1 MIKEFSSLR
10 DPAGY
15 IFYDDGRVYRSIS
28 KNYQDDYDFLNNSG
42 LYKHLVE
49 LNYLISHEESDY
61 MISNDEHYK
70 IIEPIKIDFI
80 SYSYEWSFSQF
91 KEAALLTLQIQLE
104 SSNYG
109 MTLKDATPYNVQ
121 FVKSRPIFIDT
132 LSFEKIKNE
141 DFSWSP
147 LKQFNELFLGPLILM
162 SKVDISANSYL
173 KTSINGI
180 PINKTLDLLKFK
192 NKFNPFIF
200 FNLIV
205 PNFISSSNRSSK
217 NEPYKS
223 LKISKT
229 QHQNIINSYIDF
241 IESLNINN
249 LKTEW
254 GKYNQET
261 EDEKNDY
268 VINKEKILIDFLEEL
283 KPKFVWDVGANDGY
297 YSRIICNT
305 IDSNAKVF
313 SLDIDPVCVENNF
326 LINKKNKLNLSP
338 LLFDIANPS
347 PSIGWLNQERRNIF
361 SRLPDSQLIVG
372 LALIHHIINLN
383 IRIGEIIK
391 FFAKTQKFSII
402 EYIPIND
409 IKCQQIFKSRIDQI
423 EYPDESEFQKET
435 EKYFKIIKVE
445 KLNPTDRKLYLLKK
459 NEI

>member
-1 MIKEFSSLR
+1 
-10 DPAGY
+10 
-15 IFYDDGRVYRSIS
+15 
-28 KNYQDDYDFLNNSG
+28 
-42 LYKHLVE
+42 
-49 LNYLISHEESDY
+49 
-61 MISNDEHYK
+61 MISNDDHYK

-229 QHQNIINSYIDF
+229 QHQNIIVSHSD
-241 IESLNINN
+241 
-249 LKTEW
+249 
-254 GKYNQET
+254 
-261 EDEKNDY
+261 
-268 VINKEKILIDFLEEL
+268 
-283 KPKFVWDVGANDGY
+283 
-297 YSRIICNT
+297 
-305 IDSNAKVF
+305 
-313 SLDIDPVCVENNF
+313 
-326 LINKKNKLNLSP
+326 
-338 LLFDIANPS
+338 
-347 PSIGWLNQERRNIF
+347 
-361 SRLPDSQLIVG
+361 
-372 LALIHHIINLN
+372 
-383 IRIGEIIK
+383 
-391 FFAKTQKFSII
+391 
-402 EYIPIND
+402 
-409 IKCQQIFKSRIDQI
+409 
-423 EYPDESEFQKET
+423 
-435 EKYFKIIKVE
+435 
-445 KLNPTDRKLYLLKK
+445 
-459 NEI
+459 